1 MKKASLVIKEIQ
13 EGSYNDILKVVYIDE
28 NRIEKQPQRYVEAIE
43 KFISLYG
50 DQEIEIYS
58 TPGRSEV
65 SGNHTDHQNGEV
77 LAAAINLDIIAVV
90 SKNDVVKVLSDDYD
104 LKPISLDDL
113 SKNENEV
120 GTSEGL
126 MRGVLARFKELGY
139 DIGGFNGYMTS
150 DVLQGS
156 GLSSS
161 AAFEVMIGTIL
172 SGLYNEMKVDPVVI
186 GQVGQYS
193 ENVYFGKPCGLMDQS
208 ACSVGSL
215 IHIDFKDN
223 SKPVV
228 EKVDV
233 EFSSFKHSLC
243 IVDVHASHAD
253 LTDDY
258 AAVPYEMK
266 KVAQF
271 FGKEVLREVDEKD
284 FYNQLVEVR
293 KEVGDRAILR
303 AIHLF
308 NENKRVEKA
317 VSSLKNNDFDTFR
330 QVIKN
335 SGDSSYKYLQN
346 VYSNKYPDNQ
356 AVSLALA
363 LSEGILE
370 NHGVC
375 RVHGGGFAGTIQA
388 FVEDEYV
395 DHYKEEK
402 YAQNQREC
410 WYEIYEYMKLL
421 ISNNGKSKELG
432 EDYIINVPKA
442 EAAAYLEWI
451 LWRAF
456 LAIDHIV
463 NKPYDARGFNVDQ
476 DYLPIGTAPGGKPDM
491 IFEFD
496 DYVIVV
502 EVTLSTNSRQEAME
516 GEPVRRHVADLVQKY
531 KKPVYGLFV
540 ANKIDSNTAET
551 FRMGVWYTTQDE
563 RLELHIVPLTL
574 TQFSEYFKFIFTEN
588 FAEPQKIVDLMCNC
602 ENYRKICEGPE
613 WKKCI
618 NEVVQIMT
626 KG

>member
-90 SKNDVVKVLSDDYD
+90 SKN
-104 LKPISLDDL
+104 
-113 SKNENEV
+113 ENEV

-139 DIGGFNGYMTS
+139 KIGGFNGYMTS

-395 DHYKEEK
+395 DHYKEEIEK
-402 YAQNQREC
+402 YFGEGSCHVLKVRKFGG
-410 WYEIYEYMKLL
+410 MKVL
-421 ISNNGKSKELG
+421 
-432 EDYIINVPKA
+432 
-442 EAAAYLEWI
+442 
-451 LWRAF
+451 
-456 LAIDHIV
+456 
-463 NKPYDARGFNVDQ
+463 
-476 DYLPIGTAPGGKPDM
+476 
-491 IFEFD
+491 
-496 DYVIVV
+496 
-502 EVTLSTNSRQEAME
+502 
-516 GEPVRRHVADLVQKY
+516 
-531 KKPVYGLFV
+531 
-540 ANKIDSNTAET
+540 
-551 FRMGVWYTTQDE
+551 
-563 RLELHIVPLTL
+563 
-574 TQFSEYFKFIFTEN
+574 
-588 FAEPQKIVDLMCNC
+588 
-602 ENYRKICEGPE
+602 
-613 WKKCI
+613 
-618 NEVVQIMT
+618 
-626 KG
+626 

>member
-1 MKKASLVIKEIQ
+1 MVTQDLVKKLKDGLYDAKLKDIYVDEKKISYERNRYIKAVESYTVHFG
-13 EGSYNDILKVVYIDE
+13 EGEVSVFS
-28 NRIEKQPQRYVEAIE
+28 A
-43 KFISLYG
+43 
-50 DQEIEIYS
+50 
-58 TPGRSEV
+58 PGRSEIG
-65 SGNHTDHQNGEV
+65 GNHTDHQCGEV
-77 LAAAINLDIIAVV
+77 LAASINNDAIAIVQKL
-90 SKNDVVKVLSDDYD
+90 KEPCVKVISDGYELITID
-104 LKPISLDDL
+104 LDDL
-113 SKNENEV
+113 DRREDEAVTTNA
-120 GTSEGL
+120 L
-126 MRGVLARFKELGY
+126 IRGVLAKTKEYGY
-139 DIGGFNGYMTS
+139 QIGGFQAFVTS
-150 DVLQGS
+150 DVLIGA

-161 AAFEVMIGTIL
+161 AAFETLMGTIL
-172 SGLYNEMKVDPVVI
+172 SYLFNDGKISPIEIAMI
-186 GQVGQYS
+186 GQFA

-271 FGKEVLREVDEKD
+271 FGKEFLREVDEKD
-284 FYNQLVEVR
+284 FYNQLVAVR

-317 VSSLKNNDFDTFR
+317 VSSLKNNDFDTFK
-330 QVIKN
+330 QVIKD

-395 DHYKEEK
+395 DHYKEEIEK
-402 YAQNQREC
+402 YFGEGSCHVLKVRKFGG
-410 WYEIYEYMKLL
+410 MKVL
-421 ISNNGKSKELG
+421 
-432 EDYIINVPKA
+432 
-442 EAAAYLEWI
+442 
-451 LWRAF
+451 
-456 LAIDHIV
+456 
-463 NKPYDARGFNVDQ
+463 
-476 DYLPIGTAPGGKPDM
+476 
-491 IFEFD
+491 
-496 DYVIVV
+496 
-502 EVTLSTNSRQEAME
+502 
-516 GEPVRRHVADLVQKY
+516 
-531 KKPVYGLFV
+531 
-540 ANKIDSNTAET
+540 
-551 FRMGVWYTTQDE
+551 
-563 RLELHIVPLTL
+563 
-574 TQFSEYFKFIFTEN
+574 
-588 FAEPQKIVDLMCNC
+588 
-602 ENYRKICEGPE
+602 
-613 WKKCI
+613 
-618 NEVVQIMT
+618 
-626 KG
+626 